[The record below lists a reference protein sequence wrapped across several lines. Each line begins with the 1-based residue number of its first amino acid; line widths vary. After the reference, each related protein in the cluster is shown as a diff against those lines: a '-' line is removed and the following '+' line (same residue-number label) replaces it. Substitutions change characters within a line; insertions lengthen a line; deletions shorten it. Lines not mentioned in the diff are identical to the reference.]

1 MPFSATK
8 FIEKQITNTRGL
20 CKSCKFYK
28 TAKIVNEVEICTLS
42 DKFLIPE
49 YEPNYTC
56 RNFERSDTNEN
67 SWWDDGRI
75 RI

>member
-1 MPFSATK
+1 MSFSATK

-28 TAKIVNEVEICTLS
+28 TAKIVDEVEICTLS

-56 RNFERSDTNEN
+56 RNFERSDTY
-67 SWWDDGRI
+67 G
-75 RI
+75 

>member
-8 FIEKQITNTRGL
+8 FIEKQIINTRGL

-67 SWWDDGRI
+67 SR
-75 RI
+75 

>member
-28 TAKIVNEVEICTLS
+28 TAFYYILGGVLNE
-42 DKFLIPE
+42 
-49 YEPNYTC
+49 
-56 RNFERSDTNEN
+56 RM
-67 SWWDDGRI
+67 
-75 RI
+75 

>member
-1 MPFSATK
+1 MSFSATK
-8 FIEKQITNTRGL
+8 LIEEVITRDRGL

-49 YEPNYTC
+49 YEPDYTC
-56 RNFERSDTNEN
+56 RNFERSDKQ
-67 SWWDDGRI
+67 
-75 RI
+75 

>member
-1 MPFSATK
+1 MSFSATK
-8 FIEKQITNTRGL
+8 FIEEVITSDKGL

-28 TAKIVNEVEICTLS
+28 TAKIVNEVEICTLG

-56 RNFERSDTNEN
+56 RNFERSDK
-67 SWWDDGRI
+67 
-75 RI
+75 